1 MAATPDFTAQQ
12 NGGRGAFIPLS
23 SDDVVLSNDS
33 VTSAMWSNNS
43 PTLREYYTSSAQLA
57 SAAAPY
63 YITVYQTAS
72 TDITAEIQFDVA
84 YSDAAG
90 SGSKFL
96 NPLVIGTTPTRT
108 NYGQYRNLVLGDEN
122 ASFIFGNHSSS
133 YFYVLNLERARYK
146 QSILPGTWTLKLSG
160 STNAAADKLILTD
173 DSVVNNVAKFSDAGR
188 YYNII
193 SGSAG
198 TVAAGYAGS
207 NQADGWTPGSGSY
220 GWILPDV
227 NLLILNGAALDGAIA
242 DGGINLG
249 TDQSYDT
256 YDLANGGNPHLLIDS
271 LNRAGLSAIAPTGFT
286 LNSQE
291 NLSSD
296 FIFCRAKNS
305 EFNYSGNPSFISSS
319 TGEIIYDSFI
329 TNPTTYITTVGLY
342 NQSQELL
349 ATAKLSR
356 PLEKDFT
363 KELLVRVKLDF

>member
-1 MAATPDFTAQQ
+1 MPGTT
-12 NGGRGAFIPLS
+12 RGAFIPLDS
-23 SDDVVLSNDS
+23 SDVVLSNDS

-72 TDITAEIQFDVA
+72 TDTTAEIQFDTV
-84 YSDAAG
+84 YCDAQG

-122 ASFIFGNHSSS
+122 SSFIFGNYSSS
-133 YFYVLNLERARYK
+133 YFYVINLERARYK

-160 STNAAADKLILTD
+160 STAAAADKLILTD

-188 YYNII
+188 YFNII

-198 TVAAGYAGS
+198 TVAQGYAGS
-207 NQADGWTPGSGSY
+207 NQADGWTSDSGSY
-220 GWILPDV
+220 GWVLPDV
-227 NLLILNGAALDGAIA
+227 NLLILNGEALDGAIA
-242 DGGINLG
+242 DGGIALA
-249 TDQSYDT
+249 TSRSYNA
-256 YDLANGGNPHLLIDS
+256 YDADGGNNELLINA
-271 LNRAGLSAIAPTGFT
+271 LNRAGEDTVAPTGFT

-291 NLSSD
+291 DLSSD
-296 FIFCRAKNS
+296 YIFCRAKNS

-319 TGEIIYDSFI
+319 TGAILYDSFI

-342 NQSQELL
+342 NNSQELL

>member
-1 MAATPDFTAQQ
+1 MPD
-12 NGGRGAFIPLS
+12 NNRGAFIPLT
-23 SDDVVLSNDS
+23 SDEIVLSNDS

-63 YITVYQTAS
+63 YISVFQTAS
-72 TDITAEIQFDVA
+72 TDITAEIQFDSV
-84 YSDAAG
+84 YCDAEG

-96 NPLVIGTTPTRT
+96 NPLVTGVSPTRT

-122 ASFIFGNHSSS
+122 ASFIFGNYSSS
-133 YFYVLNLERARYK
+133 YFYVMNLERARYK
-146 QSILPGTWTLKLSG
+146 QNILPGTWTLKLSG
-160 STNAAADKLILTD
+160 STGAANDKLILTD
-173 DSVVNNVAKFSDAGR
+173 DSIINNVAQFSDAGR

-198 TVAAGYAGS
+198 VVASGYAGS

-227 NLLILNGAALDGAIA
+227 NLLILNGEALDGAIV
-242 DGGINLG
+242 DGGIALN
-249 TDQSYDT
+249 TSRASDT
-256 YDLANGGNPHLLIDS
+256 YNQSQGGNNGLLINA
-271 LNRAGLSAIAPTGFT
+271 LNRAGLDTVAPTGFT

-305 EFNYSGNPSFISSS
+305 EFNYSSNPSFISSS
-319 TGEIIYDSFI
+319 TGAIVFDSFVE
-329 TNPTTYITTVGLY
+329 NPTTYITTVGLY
-342 NQSQELL
+342 SKTNELV

>member
-1 MAATPDFTAQQ
+1 MAD
-12 NGGRGAFIPLS
+12 NNRGAFIPLTS
-23 SDDVVLSNDS
+23 EEVVLSNDS

-63 YITVYQTAS
+63 YITVFQTS
-72 TDITAEIQFDVA
+72 SVDVTAEIQFDSV
-84 YSDAAG
+84 YCDAEG

-122 ASFIFGNHSSS
+122 ASFIFGNFSSS
-133 YFYVLNLERARYK
+133 YFYVMNLERARYK
-146 QSILPGTWTLKLSG
+146 QNILPGTWTLNLSG
-160 STNAAADKLILTD
+160 STAAVNDKLVLTD
-173 DSVVNNVAKFSDAGR
+173 DSIINNVAQFSDAGR

-198 TVAAGYAGS
+198 VAKKGYVGS

-242 DGGINLG
+242 DGGIELA
-249 TDQSYDT
+249 TSRSYDA
-256 YDLANGGNPHLLIDS
+256 YNAAGGNNNLLINA
-271 LNRAGLSAIAPTGFT
+271 LNRGGLTPSAPTGFT

-305 EFNYSGNPSFISSS
+305 EFNYSSNPSFISSS
-319 TGEIIYDSFI
+319 TGAVVFDSFVE
-329 TNPTTYITTVGLY
+329 NPTTYITTVGLY
-342 NQSQELL
+342 NITQELV

>member
-1 MAATPDFTAQQ
+1 MAEDSRITVGST
-12 NGGRGAFIPLS
+12 RGAYIPLTAEE
-23 SDDVVLSNDS
+23 VVLSNDS
-33 VTSAMWSNNS
+33 VTSAMWSDNS
-43 PTLREYYTSSAQLA
+43 PTLRNYYTSSAQLA
-57 SAAAPY
+57 GKAAQY
-63 YITVYQTAS
+63 YLTVYQTAS
-72 TDITAEIQFDVA
+72 TEITAEIQFDVA
-84 YSDAAG
+84 YADIEG

-122 ASFIFGNHSSS
+122 ASFIFGNQSSS
-133 YFYVLNLERARYK
+133 YFYVINLERARYK
-146 QSILPGTWTLKLSG
+146 QSILPGTWTLNISG
-160 STNAAADKLILTD
+160 SAGVPADGLELTD
-173 DSVVNNVAKFSDAGR
+173 DSLVNNIAQFSDAGR

-198 TVAAGYAGS
+198 VVAQGYAS
-207 NQADGWTPGSGSY
+207 QKDGWTPNSGSY

-227 NLLILNGAALDGAIA
+227 NLLLLNGEALDGAIA
-242 DGGINLG
+242 DGGIELG
-249 TDQSYDT
+249 TIRTSNT
-256 YDLANGGNPHLLIDS
+256 WNSNGANPTLLINA
-271 LNRAGLSAIAPTGFT
+271 LNRGGLDPNAPTGFT

-296 FIFCRAKNS
+296 FIFCRARNS
-305 EFNYSGNPSFISSS
+305 EFNYSANPSFISSS
-319 TGEIIYDSFI
+319 TGAILYDSFI
-329 TNPTTYITTVGLY
+329 QNPTTYITTVGLY